1 MKAASRHVSATTEE
15 YLEHIYRLEEEH
27 GAAKTKLLAEKV
39 GVRFGTVTNT
49 VDALECRDLVTHKS
63 YKGVKLTKAGRKIA
77 IDVIRRHRLSEC
89 LLTDFF
95 EMDWSKIHDPACR
108 LEHAITGDLTEPLE
122 KALGHPK
129 TCPHG
134 NPIPTMRGRIRE
146 ERSRPLEDLDEGEKG
161 VLAKIVDERQDLLEY
176 LMTIGLVPRAHI
188 EVVEKV
194 PFDGP
199 ITVKVN
205 RQKHP
210 LSREIASVVWVR
222 KEGSDELGAASN

>member
-1 MKAASRHVSATTEE
+1 MKSASRHVSATIEE
-15 YLEHIYRLEEEH
+15 YLERIYRLEEEH
-27 GAAKTKLLAEKV
+27 GTAKTKLLAEEV
-39 GVRFGTVTNT
+39 GVSFGTVTNT
-49 VDALECRDLVTHKS
+49 VDALEAQDLVIHKS
-63 YKGVKLTKAGRKIA
+63 YKGVRLTKAGRKIA
-77 IDVIRRHRLSEC
+77 IDVIRRHRLSER
-89 LLTDFF
+89 LLTDFL

-108 LEHAITGDLTEPLE
+108 LEHVMVDDLTEPLE

-134 NPIPTMRGRIRE
+134 NPIPTMCGRIRE

-176 LMTIGLVPRAHI
+176 LMTVGLVPGAHI

-210 LSREIASVVWVR
+210 LSRETASVVWVR
-222 KEGSDELGAASN
+222 KERSDELGAASD

>member
-27 GAAKTKLLAEKV
+27 GTAKTKLLAEKV

-49 VDALECRDLVTHKS
+49 VDALESQDLVTHKS

-77 IDVIRRHRLSEC
+77 IDVIRRHRLSER

-134 NPIPTMRGRIRE
+134 NPIPTMRGRIQE

-161 VLAKIVDERQDLLEY
+161 VLVKIVDERQDLLEY
-176 LMTIGLVPRAHI
+176 LMTMGLVPRAHI
-188 EVVEKV
+188 EVVEKA

-199 ITVKVN
+199 ITVKMN
-205 RQKHP
+205 GQEHP

-222 KEGSDELGAASN
+222 KERSDELGTPSD